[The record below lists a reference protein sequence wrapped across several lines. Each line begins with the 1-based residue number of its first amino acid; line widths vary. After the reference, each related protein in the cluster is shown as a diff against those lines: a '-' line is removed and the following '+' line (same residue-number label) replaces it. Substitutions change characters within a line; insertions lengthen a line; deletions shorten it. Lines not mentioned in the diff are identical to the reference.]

1 MQAVMRST
9 GSAPGGVR
17 GKAPLLALLL
27 LMPTLLPAAAEP
39 RAAIELNRLEVRE
52 GGGCRVW
59 LLLRNPT
66 AIAHERVRLDLLLFG
81 RDGVVARR
89 MVVDAGALP
98 AEKTMARIFDVAGLD
113 CAAIGS
119 LLLNDIPACGAE
131 PCLAQ
136 FTTASRVPGVALE
149 R

>member
-1 MQAVMRST
+1 MRKEGKARALPWTRWGRRPQTPLMRSR

-17 GKAPLLALLL
+17 GKAPLLALLIA
-27 LMPTLLPAAAEP
+27 TLFLAAAGEP
-39 RAAIELNRLEVRE
+39 RAAIELNRLEPRE

-66 AIAHERVRLDLLLFG
+66 AVAHERVRLDLLLFG
-81 RDGVVARR
+81 RDGMVARR
-89 MVVDAGALP
+89 IVMDAGALP
-98 AEKTMARIFDVAGLD
+98 AEKTMARIFDVPGLD

-131 PCLAQ
+131 P
-136 FTTASRVPGVALE
+136 
-149 R
+149 